1 MCIRDSSRTI
11 LREPMQHDDH
21 TGIWAATFE
30 KDLSGYYYTYLV
42 EVFVPGAGMVRNL
55 SLIHI

>member
-1 MCIRDSSRTI
+1 
-11 LREPMQHDDH
+11 MQHDDH

-42 EVFVPGAGMVRNL
+42 EVFVPGAGMVRNRVTDPYSCL
-55 SLIHI
+55 LYTSRCV